1 MDVDE
6 EEEYFREAAFAEAL
20 FKYQSY
26 TVFTKAFWGGV
37 TLIVPPGVAVEQNGQ
52 AIMGG
57 FGGTGGVYSA
67 ATHSIPQTVRTPKW
81 TGPPWSPAL
90 FAPGSE
96 SGDHHQGVVL
106 GVVCHYG
113 VDQIRRQVEGT
124 ALMGSVSVAVNQR
137 AKPAE
142 FLTPEQVEEEL
153 KKAPEPST
161 YQSPRTRQDMVD
173 EALAKALGGRVPT

>member
-1 MDVDE
+1 MD
-6 EEEYFREAAFAEAL
+6 FSQAL

-67 ATHSIPQTVRTPKW
+67 ATHSIPQTAA
-81 TGPPWSPAL
+81 SP
-90 FAPGSE
+90 
-96 SGDHHQGVVL
+96 V
-106 GVVCHYG
+106 
-113 VDQIRRQVEGT
+113 ITIKVEGT

-161 YQSPRTRQDMVD
+161 TRQDMVD